1 MIVPMSAVFAS
12 LTALLFLALSFR
24 VVMFRLKYRKGMGI
38 TDDLDFQAADRAQ
51 ANLVEYAPFALILLA
66 LGELNGVA
74 SQLVY
79 WVGVAFIAGR
89 VLHAWG
95 MISGR
100 GGPHKARMAGILLTW
115 LTILVMIGLVLWN
128 VFRVN
133 G

>member
-100 GGPHKARMAGILLTW
+100 GGPHKARMTESC
-115 LTILVMIGLVLWN
+115 
-128 VFRVN
+128 
-133 G
+133 